1 VEPGSVDIVGGGM
14 SSRRRD
20 CYARLFGETGAALSD
35 ADWITQAN
43 EALPP
48 NLSALNARI
57 VGGSRSDKVLKVCF
71 RPGREFFTYIGLSG
85 GCIAEML
92 DQAAAHCATFVT
104 SRGCPT
110 LTLTVNY
117 LRMGAGQSFLA
128 AARLLTVSS
137 ATAVVDTELT
147 DERERRIAS
156 ASVVVHL
163 IKEITRFNH

>member
-1 VEPGSVDIVGGGM
+1 M

-20 CYARLFGETGAALSD
+20 CYARLFGEAGAALSD
-35 ADWITQAN
+35 VDWITQAN
-43 EALPP
+43 DTLPP

-110 LTLTVNY
+110 LTLTVHY
-117 LRMGAGQSFLA
+117 LRLGTGQSFLA
-128 AARLLTVSS
+128 AARLLTVTS
-137 ATAVVDTELT
+137 ATAIVDAELT
-147 DERERRIAS
+147 DERGRQIAS
-156 ASVVVHL
+156 ASAVVHL